1 MRYFVL
7 SFNIFTLLTSCF
19 TLWYVTRQNK
29 RSREL
34 AEETARLSSKLRDQ
48 ASQARKIP

>member
-1 MRYFVL
+1 MRYFIL
-7 SFNIFTLLTSCF
+7 GLNIFALLTSCF
-19 TLWYVTRQNK
+19 TLWYVNRQNK

-34 AEETARLSSKLRDQ
+34 AEETRRLSLKLLDQ